1 MRHSGG
7 GWPVRR
13 TLEAPMR
20 GGPPWDRPTHATR
33 QRQLRDEVKS
43 GGSQPTHIRM
53 IHRRSSAARRLNLD
67 PMPVG
72 APPARFGTKH
82 PVNLWPSPSDRRA
95 PCGAWGPPVDNAG
108 AVDAEEDARFG
119 EDFRGDELPEEL
131 RRREDRLA
139 AIRAAKERLEARQR
153 EADEARGRKPGMTRN
168 PRGGRPTSA
177 NTGSRRRR
185 RRTISRTRKAGS

>member
-1 MRHSGG
+1 MAARTPAGRGSDRRARQAARTVSGMRHSGG

-43 GGSQPTHIRM
+43 GGSQPTYIRM

-82 PVNLWPSPSDRRA
+82 PVELVAESFGPARA
-95 PCGAWGPPVDNAG
+95 LR
-108 AVDAEEDARFG
+108 AVG
-119 EDFRGDELPEEL
+119 T
-131 RRREDRLA
+131 
-139 AIRAAKERLEARQR
+139 
-153 EADEARGRKPGMTRN
+153 ARGQRWRVVHRRPPLARLS
-168 PRGGRPTSA
+168 PTSS
-177 NTGSRRRR
+177 TGSATI
-185 RRTISRTRKAGS
+185 TISGRLKTRLYIWKGYPRSSTTPYMLCLSLPTI

>member
-1 MRHSGG
+1 M
-7 GWPVRR
+7 RR

-72 APPARFGTKH
+72 APPARFATKH
-82 PVNLWPSPSDRRA
+82 PVDLWTSPSERRA
-95 PCGAWGPPVDNAG
+95 PCGAWGTPVDNAEALPTAG
-108 AVDAEEDARFG
+108 PHSHASRPQAPQDRQQRIFDDEE
-119 EDFRGDELPEEL
+119 
-131 RRREDRLA
+131 
-139 AIRAAKERLEARQR
+139 K
-153 EADEARGRKPGMTRN
+153 
-168 PRGGRPTSA
+168 
-177 NTGSRRRR
+177 TGYLVSY
-185 RRTISRTRKAGS
+185 